1 MNDGVFGPP
10 GPTVGNLFGRRQD
23 ELARDLPLPAPVGE
37 RAVRAA
43 GPLEATARLIGDT
56 ATQES
61 TGWRVRGGVIERWAP
76 VSHLP
81 EGVEAIDYNNPY
93 AQNIERV
100 WFDGTIVYALDAG
113 EVAVDP
119 ATTKVAQE
127 YQIVY
132 AVTLGEDGLPVQEPE
147 VVPGQLNIYDS
158 VPGMAKYSPIWQFN
172 YVVVPR
178 SYMPNTLRSEVDCLR
193 SGHPVLRSNVFEN

>member
-1 MNDGVFGPP
+1 MNDERTAS
-10 GPTVGNLFGRRQD
+10 TVGDLFGRRQD
-23 ELARDLPLPAPVGE
+23 DLARDLPIPVRAPTAAQ
-37 RAVRAA
+37 AVRAS
-43 GPLEATARLIGDT
+43 GPLEATARLIDDT

-61 TGWRVRGGVIERWAP
+61 TNWRVRGGVIDRW
-76 VSHLP
+76 VSVPPLP
-81 EGVEAIDYNNPY
+81 EGVEALDYNNPY

-113 EVAVDP
+113 EVVVDP

-132 AVTLGEDGLPVQEPE
+132 SVTLGDDGLPTSEPE

-158 VPGMAKYSPIWQFN
+158 VPGMAKYSAIWQFN

-178 SYMPNTLRSEVDCLR
+178 AYVPNTLRSEADCLR
-193 SGHPVLRSNVFEN
+193 SGYPVLRSNVFEN

>member
-1 MNDGVFGPP
+1 MDDDTPAPP
-10 GPTVGNLFGRRQD
+10 APTVGDLFGRRQD
-23 ELARDLPLPAPVGE
+23 DLARDLPLPTPIGA
-37 RAVRAA
+37 RAMRAD
-43 GPLEATARLIGDT
+43 GPLEATARAIGDT

-61 TGWRVRGGVIERWAP
+61 TGWRVDGGVIECWVP
-76 VSHLP
+76 VP
-81 EGVEAIDYNNPY
+81 PRAEGVEALDYNNPY

-100 WFDGTIVYALDAG
+100 WFNGAIVYALDAG
-113 EVAVDP
+113 EVVVDP

-132 AVTLGEDGLPVQEPE
+132 AVTLGEDGLPATEPE

-158 VPGMAKYSPIWQFN
+158 VPGMAQYSPIWQFN

-178 SYMPNTLRSEVDCLR
+178 GYVPNTLRSEADCLK
-193 SGHPVLRSNVFEN
+193 SGYPVVKSNVFEN